1 MSKPNFIGIGA
12 MKAGTTWLYQC
23 LSEHPEI
30 HLPDKELN
38 FFGDQDTWSMG
49 FDWYEKQLKSDKK
62 VTGEFSVFYLVHPY
76 VAPRI
81 HNRYPETKLIVC
93 LRNPINRSFSHYLHD
108 VRYGVFDKSLTFSE
122 AIEQFP
128 YLIKHSCYSVFIKEY
143 LKYFSPQQILF
154 LIYEDSLQNP
164 LQYVQSV
171 YKFLKVDDQFV
182 PPSLRKKIHPSY
194 NPRFNLL
201 EKFIYRRALK
211 IKTTKNYWLDKK
223 IGKTVIKI
231 LYLFAGVQWCA
242 RIYIRLNKRKD
253 LSTFVTNEQE
263 KLKTYF
269 QPEIKELEKL
279 INRPLTQWL

>member
-1 MSKPNFIGIGA
+1 MAINMSKPNFIGIGA

-62 VTGEFSVFYLVHPY
+62 VTGEFSVFYLAHPY
-76 VAPRI
+76 VALRI

-128 YLIKHSCYSVFIKEY
+128 YLVKNSCYSVFIKEY
-143 LKYFSPQQILF
+143 LKYFSSQQILF

-171 YKFLKVDDQFV
+171 YRFLKVDDQFV
-182 PPSLRKKIHPSY
+182 PPSLHKKIHPSY
-194 NPRFNLL
+194 KPRFNLL
-201 EKFIYRRALK
+201 EKLIYRRALK

-231 LYLFAGVQWCA
+231 LY
-242 RIYIRLNKRKD
+242 RLNKRKD
-253 LSTFVTNEQE
+253 LSSLVTNEQK